1 MVVIRAPAAAAL
13 GYPFGSCAADGDDL
27 TLDRSQTT
35 TLITVRSP
43 PSGEGGHPPQT
54 AHHLTT
60 GHDRDKTSLSRS
72 RSVLPCGGRVVG
84 ALVWLEAVDEESD
97 GGPEMASVPRG
108 VSRPRYAWFGSVSC
122 RHVDD
127 RRARVGL
134 VGGLAAEGQMRSF
147 GAVAAHPPAS
157 SREAGWGRTSPR
169 PATDAPVIPPWVSGG
184 GGGCPSPRSTRAER
198 ARPRRGRR
206 GCGDGRARARGRGGR
221 SPWAPP
227 RRGPVSAR
235 GGRDPRCGGRLSVPL
250 ARAPRTPRSVR
261 RIGPAAGR
269 ASSAR
274 SRPPGRLARG
284 RTRPPPPAAR
294 RTGAAPGSPQRRVQR
309 RSPVSC
315 GPVSC
320 GPSSLAT
327 ATLGRCRRGRYPRR
341 EGGEAVG
348 VDGRGRDHAL
358 EARPRRRARR
368 RPTLRASRDRAL
380 DAPALCGGAAGLPS
394 VLGRALAA
402 ATASCSGR
410 VAGDRAGGS
419 GPARGAGARGGLGR
433 PMGCRRGWG
442 LARRPV
448 GALAPGGAD
457 APFRAA
463 RAVSPGPPRGRRR
476 QRRPARAPAGSAPVA
491 AVRRARRHD
500 GGVRRRWGC
509 RRRGRHRAGGSRP
522 RPPERRQAS
531 RSGAPPGRAPCPR
544 CVGRSARAVR
554 AARRRAGR
562 PGATAASA
570 WVPVAAAPAGLERP
584 PFACGTRQAVGRAPG
599 GVAPERAGA

>member
-1 MVVIRAPAAAAL
+1 MAGRPGIWSVIGTVVY
-13 GYPFGSCAADGDDL
+13 G
-27 TLDRSQTT
+27 
-35 TLITVRSP
+35 
-43 PSGEGGHPPQT
+43 
-54 AHHLTT
+54 
-60 GHDRDKTSLSRS
+60 LSRS
-72 RSVLPCGGRVVG
+72 RSVLPCGDRVAG
-84 ALVWLEAVDEESD
+84 ALAWLEAVDEEAD

-108 VSRPRYAWFGSVSC
+108 VSRHRCAWFRSVSC

-147 GAVAAHPPAS
+147 GAVVAHPPAS
-157 SREAGWGRTSPR
+157 SREAGWGRMSPR

-184 GGGCPSPRSTRAER
+184 GGGCASARSTRAER

-206 GCGDGRARARGRGGR
+206 GCGDGRARARGRAGR

-227 RRGPVSAR
+227 RRGPVSAP

-294 RTGAAPGSPQRRVQR
+294 RTGAAPGSPQPRVQR

-327 ATLGRCRRGRYPRR
+327 ATLGRCRRGRCPRR

-358 EARPRRRARR
+358 EARPGQAAAARPAQADAARAPREIAPSTPRRRVWSRRPAFGPRPRPGGDRLALGARGRRPSRRLGPRARR
-368 RPTLRASRDRAL
+368 GREGRARPSD
-380 DAPALCGGAAGLPS
+380 GLP
-394 VLGRALAA
+394 
-402 ATASCSGR
+402 
-410 VAGDRAGGS
+410 
-419 GPARGAGARGGLGR
+419 ARMGAGPTTGRCARPR
-433 PMGCRRGWG
+433 WRRC
-442 LARRPV
+442 
-448 GALAPGGAD
+448 ALPG
-457 APFRAA
+457 
-463 RAVSPGPPRGRRR
+463 
-476 QRRPARAPAGSAPVA
+476 
-491 AVRRARRHD
+491 RARRL
-500 GGVRRRWGC
+500 
-509 RRRGRHRAGGSRP
+509 
-522 RPPERRQAS
+522 S
-531 RSGAPPGRAPCPR
+531 RSTARSAASKAPC
-544 CVGRSARAVR
+544 A
-554 AARRRAGR
+554 RAGR
-562 PGATAASA
+562 LGS
-570 WVPVAAAPAGLERP
+570 
-584 PFACGTRQAVGRAPG
+584 GRG
-599 GVAPERAGA
+599 GPTSSTP